1 MNGKCALALCSIMF
15 AVSSASATPQFS
27 RAEDAIRYRKASFV
41 LMQAQLGRISAMING
56 RQPFDARAASES
68 AEIVA
73 FLSKLPFEAFSVGTD
88 KGDTRAKAEVWS
100 ERARFQVEAD
110 RAREQ
115 LLKLRD
121 AARSG
126 NAEQLKAAFA
136 PAAQACKSCHQQF
149 RRD

>member
-1 MNGKCALALCSIMF
+1 MNRKCALVLCSILL
-15 AVSSASATPQFS
+15 AVSSARATPQFS

-41 LMQAQLGRISAMING
+41 VMQAQLARISAMVNG
-56 RQPFDARAASES
+56 RQPFDAKAASES

-73 FLSKLPFEAFSVGTD
+73 VLSRLPFEAFSAGTD
-88 KGDTRAKAEVWS
+88 KGDTRAKPQVWS
-100 ERARFQVEAD
+100 EQARFQVEAD

-126 NAEQLKAAFA
+126 SAEQLKAAFT
-136 PAAQACKSCHQQF
+136 PAAQSCKSCHEQF